1 MGLTVAPP
9 MPAADAGALGASVGM
24 SEKDRKLLEKLL
36 QSRNVAA
43 LDSNANYQGIPSP
56 AACNGLLED
65 EPEGADL
72 VRAMKKIVKSL
83 AHGILV
89 ARRFQ
94 IYRTG
99 RAELYNLGKQQS
111 FWAGADESWMGV
123 TSSGSVVPAD
133 SADAEGTNYTLN
145 FYKGYCESFETSASQ
160 AVPSVPFHPEDSNRR
175 EDIEGAKAATD
186 ASEFIARNNDA
197 PMLMQKLAY
206 HGFNSGLFAVY
217 VRSVTDGQ
225 RFGYELDADGNPT
238 EVPKSREILS
248 VHGALDITVPLWADN
263 QNECDYLAWHLDIP
277 KSLAKATYPWA
288 AGKIATTGTTS
299 DDDLLARLFRT
310 AVRGN
315 IRPTMPAD
323 ALEDMVTLVRI
334 WVRPSRY
341 WEVDDPK
348 IRAMLLQKFPH
359 GFVSHWCGGA
369 YCASMDESLDDHW
382 TIECAS
388 EGRGMARPGI
398 GDSFIE
404 VQDQINI
411 LSNLFHQYLIFG
423 IPPIFHESK
432 ALNREALRNWEA
444 APAQFMPVNMR
455 EGIDNLEKLFWNPTP
470 AQVPAALI
478 SRLDSL
484 AGAIGQFLTGIYP
497 ALMGAGLEGA
507 AQDTAKGMQIQLN
520 QAMGRVALFYRRMR
534 SVYQRSMLLAV
545 REFSRNRQTDATL
558 SAVATDP
565 TKKPRKIDPIAIRKG
580 NFNVYPEADE
590 GYPALY
596 SDKRSLLQQL
606 MQMASKDP
614 ALAAALDDPANQAWI
629 KAVFG
634 LSELV
639 LAGESSRQK
648 QLKEIDDM
656 ISGEEIQ
663 IGPLDRDQIHVE
675 TIQEWSESEPGMA
688 VALEEPDAYAKVIAH
703 AEQHQARMKQN
714 TEAPAKPLSESITA
728 NYKDLEPKVKVQFL
742 AKLGIDIKVEDIAA
756 HQISEVLKERAK
768 EAAPAE
774 AAGNGGGLAEAA

>member
-1 MGLTVAPP
+1 MPPVSQASGQAAPKRDP
-9 MPAADAGALGASVGM
+9 
-24 SEKDRKLLEKLL
+24 KLLDKLL
-36 QSRNVAA
+36 QARNVAA
-43 LDSNANYQGIPSP
+43 LDAKANVQGIPDPSQ
-56 AACNGLLED
+56 CNGLLQD
-65 EPEGADL
+65 DDPEL
-72 VRAMKKIVKSL
+72 VSAMKRIVKSL
-83 AHGILV
+83 ATGILV

-94 IYRTG
+94 IYRAG
-99 RAELYNLGKQQS
+99 RAELYNLGKQNS
-111 FWAGADESWMGV
+111 FWAGADEAWMGV
-123 TSSGSVVPAD
+123 TSNGSIVPAD
-133 SADAEGTNYTLN
+133 ASDAEGTNYTLN
-145 FYKGYCESFETSASQ
+145 FYKGYCESFETAASQ
-160 AVPSVPFHPEDSNRR
+160 AVPSVPFHPEDSNRG
-175 EDIEGAKAATD
+175 EDIEAAKSATD
-186 ASEFIARNNDA
+186 ASEFISRNNDA

-225 RFGYELDADGNPT
+225 RFGWEPDPDTGELTD
-238 EVPKSREILS
+238 VPKSRELLS

-263 QNECDYLAWHLDIP
+263 QAECDYLSWHLDIP

-288 AGKIATTGTTS
+288 ASKIATTGTLS
-299 DDDLLARLFRT
+299 DDDLLARLFRV

-323 ALEDMVTLVRI
+323 ALEDMVTLLRI

-341 WEVDDPK
+341 WEITDDDLRNK
-348 IRAMLLQKFPH
+348 LLEKFPA
-359 GFVSHWCGGA
+359 GFVSHWCGGS
-369 YCASMDESLDDHW
+369 YCAAMNESLDDHW

-411 LSNLFHQYLIFG
+411 LSNLFHQYLIYG
-423 IPPIFHESK
+423 IPPIFHDAK
-432 ALNREALRNWEA
+432 ALNREALKNWEA
-444 APAQFMPVNMR
+444 SPAQYMPVNMR
-455 EGIDNLEKLFWNPTP
+455 EGMDDLRKLFWNPDP

-507 AQDTAKGMQIQLN
+507 AQDTAHGMQIQLN

-545 REFSRNRQTDATL
+545 REFARNRDKDVSL
-558 SAVATDP
+558 SIGVAAS
-565 TKKPRKIDPIAIRKG
+565 TKKPRRIDPIAIRKG

-596 SDKRSLLQQL
+596 SDKRGLLQQL

-614 ALAAALDDPANQAWI
+614 ALAAALDDPANQAYF
-629 KAVFG
+629 KSVFG

-639 LAGESSRQK
+639 IAGETSRQK
-648 QLKEIDDM
+648 QLKEIDDLL
-656 ISGEEIQ
+656 SGVPVEI
-663 IGPLDRDQIHVE
+663 GLLDRDQIHVD
-675 TIQEWSESEPGMA
+675 TIQEWAESESGMA
-688 VALEEPDAYAKVIAH
+688 AQLEDPQGYGAVMQH

-714 TEAPAKPLSESITA
+714 AKPPAKPLSESFTA
-728 NYKDLEPKVKVQFL
+728 AYKDLEPEAKVQVLQAMGINITVDQITNFL
-742 AKLGIDIKVEDIAA
+742 KSEHMA
-756 HQISEVLKERAK
+756 EVLKERAK
-768 EAAPAE
+768 EPLPEPTDDSQDDQAA
-774 AAGNGGGLAEAA
+774 AA